1 VLVTEVN
8 CLFSVSVLLIPCVI
22 QCVVV
27 VYNSLAIDKKCS
39 LGRSFRKGCQTCW
52 WGCSEY
58 VREDSIL
65 CVFCNGCYGWWIFDR
80 VAELHADRLWGTV
93 PGWK

>member
-27 VYNSLAIDKKCS
+27 VYNSLGYRQKVQ
-39 LGRSFRKGCQTCW
+39 LRSFFQEGLPDMLVGMFW
-52 WGCSEY
+52 ICS
-58 VREDSIL
+58 R
-65 CVFCNGCYGWWIFDR
+65 R
-80 VAELHADRLWGTV
+80 
-93 PGWK
+93 